1 MNKEQIIASFAAFH
15 INAVSNIIYLFQ
27 TNMWF
32 VLITV
37 CAVLFLV
44 LSVRDELSFV
54 LVEKQNKV

>member
-1 MNKEQIIASFAAFH
+1 MNKEQIIASFVAFH

-27 TNMWF
+27 INMWF

-44 LSVRDELSFV
+44 LSVRDELSFIS
-54 LVEKQNKV
+54 VEKQNEV